1 MQKSKSSNAKNFK
14 YNNFFQHV
22 NTHDH
27 NNISAKTM
35 ADLKFFQTKDGG
47 LRLAICFLLTLG
59 FLISVLS
66 PGSKA
71 NVVFY
76 ILISAINVVTSLLVL
91 YRHYSND
98 LKSEFLKL
106 PWKKAEQFIFFG
118 GAALQVVGCIF
129 WGCVW
134 FFILKIQIWF
144 SESAR
149 YKTWQNTHK
158 IIIIK

>member
-1 MQKSKSSNAKNFK
+1 
-14 YNNFFQHV
+14 
-22 NTHDH
+22 
-27 NNISAKTM
+27 M

-129 WGCVW
+129 GGCVW
-134 FFILKIQIWF
+134 FFMLKFEFEFQK
-144 SESAR
+144 SAR
-149 YKTWQNTHK
+149 YKTWQNTHNHK
-158 IIIIK
+158 ILK